1 MRDSR
6 RLSHSQPSDDA
17 DARLDRLWARY
28 RANHDPSAREE
39 LILAYAPLV
48 RQVVGR
54 MGIQPSGSV
63 DTEDLVGY
71 GILGL
76 IEAIERFEPERGY
89 RFETFAARRIRGSIL
104 DALRSLDPLPRSARQ
119 RVNAVR
125 TAISNLQQRLGRM
138 PTDAEIISHT
148 GMEQSTYE
156 QALVEA
162 GFAILS
168 LDTPLADLQNGQTT
182 VLGDLLNDP
191 ADAELLDRME
201 EEELRADLK
210 IALQQLPQRE
220 QLLLSLYYNEG
231 LTMREV
237 GEVLGLSQARVCQLH
252 AKVIL
257 SLRAALRAERSSQIH
272 SRSSGH
278 VRTVELCA

>member
-1 MRDSR
+1 
-6 RLSHSQPSDDA
+6 
-17 DARLDRLWARY
+17 
-28 RANHDPSAREE
+28 
-39 LILAYAPLV
+39 
-48 RQVVGR
+48 
-54 MGIQPSGSV
+54 V

-156 QALVEA
+156 RALIEA

-182 VLGDLLNDP
+182 VLGDILNDP
-191 ADAELLDRME
+191 ADAGLLDRIE

-272 SRSSGH
+272 PRSSDH